1 MLKIKFAALSVVLII
16 LTSLLSI
23 NCGNKKSNSPE
34 NKNGLKIGFLME
46 TYNLDR
52 WKRDE
57 SYFRQKADSLGAQ
70 VLKAVA
76 DGDQNRQNNQADNFL
91 TQGIN
96 GLVVVPKNLNTAAAI
111 IKDAHE
117 NHVPVIAYDRLIL
130 DCDLDMYITFDNKR
144 VGYLQAEGILK
155 AVPEGNYIL
164 LGGASSDNNAKLIRE
179 GQLEAIKEHEEKTG
193 KKINIL
199 ADPYLDNWDRE
210 EARRRIS
217 NLLTKFRAEGK
228 KIDAIV
234 ASNDATAGGVVAAL
248 KAENLQGKVA
258 VSGQDAELTACQRI
272 VEGTQTVTVYKPI
285 RQLATTSAEAIIQ
298 LAKGKKP
305 VEVIKSLGY
314 TVNYI
319 DNGYKKVPSI
329 FLTPVYVD
337 KSNIV
342 QTVIN
347 DGWQPMG
354 KVFANVPKDQWPQS
368 KQ

>member
-1 MLKIKFAALSVVLII
+1 VKKFTCAGVLLIV
-16 LTSLLSI
+16 LTVFLNFGCNSSK
-23 NCGNKKSNSPE
+23 NNSPQ
-34 NKNGLKIGFLME
+34 KGKSLKIGFLME
-46 TYNLDR
+46 TYSLDR

-57 SYFRQKADSLGAQ
+57 TYFRHEADSLDAT
-70 VLKAVA
+70 VLRAVA

-111 IKDAHE
+111 IKDAHQ
-117 NHVPVIAYDRLIL
+117 NNVPVIAYDRLIL
-130 DCDLDMYITFDNKR
+130 NCDLDLYITFDNKR

-217 NLLTKFRAEGK
+217 NLLTKFKAEGK
-228 KIDAIV
+228 KVDAIV

-248 KAENLQGKVA
+248 MAENLQGKVA

-272 VEGTQTVTVYKPI
+272 VDGTQTVTVYKPI
-285 RQLATTSAEAIIQ
+285 KQLATTAAEAIIQ

-305 VEVIKSLGY
+305 EEVIKSLGY
-314 TVNYI
+314 EVNYI

-329 FLTPVYVD
+329 FLTPIYVD
-337 KSNIV
+337 KDNIV
-342 QTVIN
+342 QTVIK
-347 DGWQPMG
+347 DGWQPLD
-354 KVFANVPKDQWPQS
+354 KVYSDIPKDKWP